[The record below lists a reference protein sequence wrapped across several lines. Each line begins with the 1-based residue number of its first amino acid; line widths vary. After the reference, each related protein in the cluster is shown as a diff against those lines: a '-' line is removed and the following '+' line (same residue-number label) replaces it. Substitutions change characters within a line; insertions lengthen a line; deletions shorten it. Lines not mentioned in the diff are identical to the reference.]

1 MSESNFKVKSDTE
14 KLKKLKDKYQCY
26 LLQIHCHIAILLALS
41 RFKNRATSGERH
53 PGHVDRLNYDEM
65 EFNFKQGG
73 YEIFGVCDRTL
84 KVNTTDFE
92 QIDYEAIF
100 EVVQNC
106 LP

>member
-1 MSESNFKVKSDTE
+1 MKSDTE

-26 LLQIHCHIAILLALS
+26 LLQIHCHVAIPLALS

-53 PGHVDRLNYDEM
+53 PGHVDHLNYDEM

-73 YEIFGVCDRTL
+73 YKILDICDCTL
-84 KVNTTDFE
+84 QVDTTDFE
-92 QIDYEAIF
+92 QINYEAIF
-100 EVVQNC
+100 EVVRDC